1 MDSSIYTLAEEFAQH
16 THRSVFITGK
26 AGSGKTTFLKQLRQN
41 TSKQIAI
48 VAPTGV
54 AAINAGGVTIH
65 SFFQLPFTPF
75 VPSPEGRQNLIGK
88 MKMSGPKRKVL
99 QELELLVIDEISMVR
114 ADVMD
119 EIDTVLRHFRFR
131 HNEPFGGVQL
141 ICIGDLYQLAP
152 VALNEEWQVLS
163 PYYKTP
169 YFFDSQVIQT
179 YPLLCLEFDKIFR
192 QKDKS
197 FIDLLNVIRDNKLTN
212 SDLKLLEKR
221 HCPDF
226 NLAKHPDYI
235 LLTTHNAKADNINA
249 EEMDRLKTCEHT
261 FTATVDG
268 EFPEKNFPNN
278 PILRLKRGAKVMFI
292 ANDSESPRRY
302 FNGKIGTVTRID
314 GEENVY
320 VHCDGEDE
328 DIKVKQEIWTN
339 IRYSVNPSTKQIE
352 ENELG
357 SYTQLPL
364 RLAWAITIHKSQGL
378 TFDKV
383 AIDIEDAFTSGQVYV
398 ALSRCRSL
406 EGILLLSPIN
416 RNSLSVNPDVIE
428 YSAIKPN
435 FEELKTNLDKDKS
448 IYNLEILQE
457 VFNFNFCL
465 GQVNEL
471 RMLIGND
478 TDLFSKESHTFVDE
492 VHQLTNNI
500 TVVGSK
506 FRRQLAELFQQDDQK
521 KIAERMEA
529 ASKYFT
535 EELEKLEKLL
545 THSPTTSESYEM
557 AEEYNFCLHTLYDEI
572 SRKLLIISNINCDYS
587 TKKITEIKQS
597 FKAKQLKTQT
607 YIPLALREKKSTS
620 LRKKKKK

>member
-478 TDLFSKESHTFVDE
+478 TDLFNKESHTFVDE

-521 KIAERMEA
+521 KIAERMVA

-620 LRKKKKK
+620 SRKKKKK

>member
-478 TDLFSKESHTFVDE
+478 TDLFNKESHTFVDE

>member
-1 MDSSIYTLAEEFAQH
+1 MDLSIYTLAEEFAQQ

-26 AGSGKTTFLKQLRQN
+26 AGSGKTTFLRQLRQSTN
-41 TSKQIAI
+41 KQIAI

-75 VPSPEGRQNLIGK
+75 VPTAEGRQNLIGK

-119 EIDTVLRHFRFR
+119 EIDTVLRHYRFR

-152 VALNEEWQVLS
+152 VAMSEEWRVLS

-169 YFFDSQVIQT
+169 YFFDSLVIQA

-197 FIDLLNVIRDNKLTN
+197 FIDLLNAIRDNKLTN
-212 SDLKLLEKR
+212 SDLKLIEKR
-221 HCPDF
+221 YCSDF
-226 NLAKHPDYI
+226 NLSKQPDYI
-235 LLTTHNAKADNINA
+235 LLTTHNAKADRINA
-249 EEMDRLKTCEHT
+249 EEMDRLKTCEHS
-261 FTATVDG
+261 FTATIDG

-278 PILRLKRGAKVMFI
+278 PILILKVGAKVMFI
-292 ANDSESPRRY
+292 ANDSENPRRY
-302 FNGKIGTVTRID
+302 YNGKIGTIARID
-314 GEENVY
+314 GEGNVY
-320 VHCDGEDE
+320 VHCSDDDE
-328 DIKVKQEIWTN
+328 DIKVKKEIWTN
-339 IRYSVNPSTKQIE
+339 IRYSVNPTTKQIE
-352 ENELG
+352 EEELG

-406 EGILLLSPIN
+406 EGILLLSSIN
-416 RNSLSVNPDVIE
+416 RNSLSVNPDVIQ
-428 YSAIKPN
+428 YSAVKPDL
-435 FEELKTNLDKDKS
+435 EELRTNLDKDKS

-471 RMLIGND
+471 RVLIGNE
-478 TDLFSKESHTFVDE
+478 TDLFNKESQNFVEE
-492 VHQLTNNI
+492 VHQLTSNV
-500 TVVGSK
+500 TMVGSK
-506 FRRQLAELFQQDDQK
+506 FRKQLTALFQQDDDK
-521 KIAERMEA
+521 KIDERIKA
-529 ASKYFT
+529 ASQYFT
-535 EELEKLEKLL
+535 EEIDKLKELL
-545 THSPTTSESYEM
+545 KHSPTTSESYEM
-557 AEEYNFCLHTLYDEI
+557 AEEYNFCLRALYDEI
-572 SRKLLIISNINCDYS
+572 SRKRLIIYGIRNDFSV
-587 TKKITEIKQS
+587 KKINKLKAS
-597 FKAKQLKTQT
+597 FKADKLKTST
-607 YIPLALREKKSTS
+607 YIPIYKRESAKETK
-620 LRKKKKK
+620 RKKKKK

>member
-435 FEELKTNLDKDKS
+435 FEELKTNLDKDNS

-478 TDLFSKESHTFVDE
+478 TDLFNKESHTFVDE

>member
-119 EIDTVLRHFRFR
+119 EIDTVLRHYRFR

-278 PILRLKRGAKVMFI
+278 PILQLKIGAKVMFI

-302 FNGKIGTVTRID
+302 FNGKIGTVARID

-320 VHCDGEDE
+320 VHCDGDDE

-339 IRYSVNPSTKQIE
+339 IRYSVNPTTKQIE

-428 YSAIKPN
+428 YSAVKPN
-435 FEELKTNLDKDKS
+435 LEELKTNLDKDKS
-448 IYNLEILQE
+448 IYNLKILQE

-478 TDLFSKESHTFVDE
+478 TDLFNKESHTFVDE

-535 EELEKLEKLL
+535 EELDKLKALL

-557 AEEYNFCLHTLYDEI
+557 AEEYNFCLRTLYDEI

-597 FKAKQLKTQT
+597 FKAKQLKTRT
-607 YIPLALREKKSTS
+607 YIPVALREKKSTS
-620 LRKKKKK
+620 SRKKKKK

>member
-75 VPSPEGRQNLIGK
+75 VPSPEGHQNLIGK
-88 MKMSGPKRKVL
+88 MKMSGLKRKVL

-235 LLTTHNAKADNINA
+235 LLTTHNTKADNINA

-478 TDLFSKESHTFVDE
+478 TDLFNKESHTFVDE

-521 KIAERMEA
+521 KIAERMVA

-557 AEEYNFCLHTLYDEI
+557 AEEYNFCLRALYDEI
-572 SRKLLIISNINCDYS
+572 SRKRLIIYGIRNDFSV
-587 TKKITEIKQS
+587 KKINKLKAS
-597 FKAKQLKTQT
+597 FKADKLKTST
-607 YIPLALREKKSTS
+607 YIPIYKRESAKETK
-620 LRKKKKK
+620 RKKKKK

>member
-75 VPSPEGRQNLIGK
+75 VPSSEGHQNLIGK

-197 FIDLLNVIRDNKLTN
+197 FIDLLNVIRNNKLTN

-328 DIKVKQEIWTN
+328 DIKVKKEIWTN

-478 TDLFSKESHTFVDE
+478 TDLFNKESHTFVDE

-521 KIAERMEA
+521 KIAERMVA

-620 LRKKKKK
+620 SRKKKKK

>member
-197 FIDLLNVIRDNKLTN
+197 FIDLLNVIRNNKLTN

-278 PILRLKRGAKVMFI
+278 PILRLKREAKVMFI

-478 TDLFSKESHTFVDE
+478 TDLFNKESHTFVDE

-557 AEEYNFCLHTLYDEI
+557 AEEYNFCLHILYDEI

-620 LRKKKKK
+620 SRKKKKK

>member
-1 MDSSIYTLAEEFAQH
+1 MNPSIYTLAEEFAQH
-16 THRSVFITGK
+16 THRSIFITGK
-26 AGSGKTTFLKQLRQN
+26 AGSGKTTFLRELRKT

-75 VPSPEGRQNLIGK
+75 VPTLEGRQNLISK
-88 MKMSGPKRKVL
+88 MKMSGAKRKVL

-152 VALNEEWQVLS
+152 VAMNEEWKVLS

-169 YFFDSQVIQT
+169 YFFDSLIIQT
-179 YPLLCLEFDKIFR
+179 HPLLCLEFDKIFR

-197 FIDLLNVIRDNKLTN
+197 FIDLLNAIRDNKLTD
-212 SDLKLLEKR
+212 SDFKLLEKR
-221 HCPDF
+221 YCTDF
-226 NLAKHPDYI
+226 NLTKHPDYI
-235 LLTTHNAKADNINA
+235 LLTTHNAKADRINA
-249 EEMDRLKTCEHT
+249 EEMDRLKTCEHI
-261 FTATVDG
+261 FTAKIDG

-278 PILRLKRGAKVMFI
+278 PILRLKVGAKVMFI
-292 ANDSESPRRY
+292 ANDSENPRRY
-302 FNGKIGTVTRID
+302 YNGKIGTVSRID

-320 VHCDGEDE
+320 VRCEGDDE
-328 DIKVKQEIWTN
+328 DIKVKEEVWNN
-339 IRYSVNPSTKQIE
+339 IRYSVNPTTKQIE

-364 RLAWAITIHKSQGL
+364 RLAWSITIHKSQGL

-416 RNSLSVNPDVIE
+416 RNSLSVNPDVFQ
-428 YSAIKPN
+428 YSAAKPD
-435 FEELKTNLDKDKS
+435 FEELKTDLDKDKS

-465 GQVNEL
+465 GQANEMAVL
-471 RMLIGND
+471 TGGETN
-478 TDLFSKESHTFVDE
+478 LFNEKAKTYVDE
-492 VHQLTNNI
+492 VRTSMQNIAEVGLKFRKQLTTIFLQNDKNL
-500 TVVGSK
+500 V
-506 FRRQLAELFQQDDQK
+506 
-521 KIAERMEA
+521 AERMAA
-529 ASKYFT
+529 ASKYFN
-535 EELEKLEKLL
+535 EQLALL
-545 THSPTTSESYEM
+545 LDLLGDSPATTESYEM
-557 AEEYNFCLHTLYDEI
+557 AEEYNFCLKTLYDEI
-572 SRKLLIISNINCDYS
+572 SRKRLIIYGIRKDFSV
-587 TKKITEIKQS
+587 KKINKLKAS
-597 FKAKQLKTQT
+597 FKADKLKTST
-607 YIPLALREKKSTS
+607 YIPIYKRESAKETKH
-620 LRKKKKK
+620 KKKKK